1 MGRGSQKVVDKT
13 LTMAVLWLL
22 AFLPAVLGAG
32 LVNHPVVSD
41 FQTVLMALGP

>member
-13 LTMAVLWLL
+13 HDDYELL

-41 FQTVLMALGP
+41 FQTVLMALGL